1 MAPAKKRRQEVASVE
16 PAREVY
22 VFEWTLKVEIAEFD
36 CETFDDCNGY
46 EQQSF
51 ALELRKDNDHDE
63 QGVSGDA
70 YGSRD
75 SVLEA
80 AKTKF
85 DELCEEHFGEGLDE
99 EDSPSDDE
107 DVSKAQIQ
115 AEVMSADELFLKHAV
130 FEPRSKQKTKNYVI
144 GFERSGAWEKSSRA
158 WEKSDWNYGLTHVM
172 HSDIKVN
179 IRKVRVLP

>member
-22 VFEWTLKVEIAEFD
+22 VFEWTLKVEITEFD
-36 CETFDDCNGY
+36 PQTFDHCNGY
-46 EQQSF
+46 EPQSF

-85 DELCEEHFGEGLDE
+85 DELCEEHGLDE

-130 FEPRSKQKTKNYVI
+130 FEPRSKEKTKNYVI
-144 GFERSGAWEKSSRA
+144 GFERSGAWEKS
-158 WEKSDWNYGLTHVM
+158 DWNYRLRLVGTHVM

>member
-22 VFEWTLKVEIAEFD
+22 VFEWTLKVEITEFD

>member
-1 MAPAKKRRQEVASVE
+1 
-16 PAREVY
+16 VY
-22 VFEWTLKVEIAEFD
+22 VFEWTLKVEITEFD
-36 CETFDDCNGY
+36 PQTFDHCNGY
-46 EQQSF
+46 EPQSF

-85 DELCEEHFGEGLDE
+85 DELCEEHGLDE

-115 AEVMSADELFLKHAV
+115 AEVL
-130 FEPRSKQKTKNYVI
+130 T
-144 GFERSGAWEKSSRA
+144 SSF
-158 WEKSDWNYGLTHVM
+158 
-172 HSDIKVN
+172 
-179 IRKVRVLP
+179 